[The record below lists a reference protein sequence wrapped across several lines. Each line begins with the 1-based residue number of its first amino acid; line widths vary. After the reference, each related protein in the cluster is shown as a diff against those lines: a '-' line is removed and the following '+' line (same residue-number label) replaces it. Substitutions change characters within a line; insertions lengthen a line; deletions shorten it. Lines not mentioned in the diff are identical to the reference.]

1 MIQDIKELL
10 KLMYGIDSN
19 TVDILYKSGFLTH
32 QTCMIYL
39 VKFKVDELYKKGTGK
54 VEAIQEIADRYNIS
68 YESARKY
75 VYGFKDIKVIY

>member
-1 MIQDIKELL
+1 
-10 KLMYGIDSN
+10 MYGIDPN
-19 TVDILYKSGFLTH
+19 TVDILYRSGFFTH

-39 VKFKVDELYKKGTGK
+39 VKFKVDELYKKGVGK
-54 VEAIQEIADRYNIS
+54 VEAMQEVADKYNIS